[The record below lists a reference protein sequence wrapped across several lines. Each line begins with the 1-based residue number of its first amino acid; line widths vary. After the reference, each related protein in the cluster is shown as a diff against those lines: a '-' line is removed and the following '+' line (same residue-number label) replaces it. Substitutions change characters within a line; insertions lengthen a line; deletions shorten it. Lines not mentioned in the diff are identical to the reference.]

1 MLLPELLVDVV
12 PCEESVL
19 LSDTDALL
27 NALDALEALV
37 ALVVFVASVPIEL
50 VAFAD
55 AFVDSSAAASDP
67 PLLLLLLPAADPPAA
82 SPPDIAAL
90 PLPMPLP
97 DPEPHTVTHT
107 MPLSGPDPPASL
119 AAEPV
124 DPEPEALLLF
134 ALPFPALLAGCG
146 GLVELFEILLLVLP
160 AELTLLVFS
169 EAFDAFE
176 ALVGCA
182 CNS

>member
-1 MLLPELLVDVV
+1 VLLPELLVDVV

-27 NALDALEALV
+27 NALDALE

-107 MPLSGPDPPASL
+107 MPLSGPDPPV
-119 AAEPV
+119 EPW
-124 DPEPEALLLF
+124 PEALLLF